1 MQASISSVN
10 DLGVTLVSARAK
22 VYTSHKHQINIIMV
36 GYGDP
41 IKNEMLIQFFAP
53 KWQHPLNGVVIKHY
67 ALLSVDGKD
76 VDFYNH
82 RFSADHHSISG
93 KDGFWQVQIKVNLPG
108 LGSSLAIFDEDIS
121 RQVNTNQ
128 FLSCYRTGMQ
138 YHLFP
143 KKVKR
148 RA

>member
-1 MQASISSVN
+1 
-10 DLGVTLVSARAK
+10 
-22 VYTSHKHQINIIMV
+22 
-36 GYGDP
+36 
-41 IKNEMLIQFFAP
+41 MLIQFFAP
-53 KWQHPLNGVVIKHY
+53 KWQHALNGVVIKHY

-82 RFSADHHSISG
+82 RFSADRHSISG

-108 LGSSLAIFDEDIS
+108 LGSTLAIFDEDIS
-121 RQVNTNQ
+121 RQVNTTQ

-143 KKVKR
+143 KKVKG